1 MEAMERRYPVPGSGH
16 DLADIALG
24 PRRVPWS
31 VEDVGYVYEEV
42 YRARS
47 VVPPFETLSTARM
60 LRWDSTLPLSVS
72 WLSSAFKFSW
82 LW

>member
-1 MEAMERRYPVPGSGH
+1 MERRYPIPGGIH
-16 DLADIALG
+16 DHKDVALG

-42 YRARS
+42 YRGRS
-47 VVPPFETLSTARM
+47 VVPPFETLTTGKL

-72 WLSSAFKFSW
+72 QRILTR
-82 LW
+82 L